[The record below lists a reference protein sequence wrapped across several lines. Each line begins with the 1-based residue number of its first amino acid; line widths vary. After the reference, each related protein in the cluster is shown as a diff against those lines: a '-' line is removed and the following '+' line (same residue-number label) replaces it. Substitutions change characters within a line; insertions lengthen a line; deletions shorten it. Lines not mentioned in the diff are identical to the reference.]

1 MSSLNLDDFTDLIER
16 PDGGVRRDAEAR
28 RERQIV
34 PPGSLGRLDDLG
46 EWLAA
51 AQSAVPVRLIERPR
65 VVLFAGD
72 HGIAELGVSARPAGT
87 ADRLVR
93 EVLEGGRPV
102 SVLARR
108 LGVPVRVVDMALDC
122 DPATLPAEVVR
133 HRVRRGSGRIDVED
147 ALTLEEAEA
156 AFRAGVAV
164 ADEEADSGTDLVV
177 LGDVSVGGTTAAG
190 VLVAALCGTDASV
203 VTGRG
208 GLAIDDLAWMRK
220 CAAIRD
226 ALRRARPVLGD
237 QLQLLATVGGADL
250 TALTGFLLQSA
261 VRKLPVI
268 LDGVV
273 VAACAL
279 VAQRIAFR
287 APDWWLAGQNSGE
300 PGQGKALDRMA
311 LEPLLDHGVTVGE
324 GAGALL
330 ALPLVQAAAA
340 LAAELPEQPTTD
352 DDKPT
357 DDKPD
362 DKQTELTEPEAAAHE
377 PEAAAEEAE
386 TVDHQPEDAAEEADA
401 AGHRSQGATESEP
414 APSPQ
419 AATPTRAAVDDKAE
433 EPAPSAPSEAP
444 KAPRKPDAFAELK
457 QFAEAAEAGEPK
469 DSGGPAEPKE

>member
-16 PDGGVRRDAEAR
+16 PDGGVRRAAEAR

-34 PPGSLGRLDDLG
+34 PPGALGRLDDLG

-51 AQSAVPVRLIERPR
+51 AQSAVPVRPVERPR
-65 VVLFAGD
+65 GVQFAGD
-72 HGIAELGVSARPAGT
+72 HGIAELGVSRRPAGS
-87 ADRLVR
+87 AEELVR
-93 EVLEGGRPV
+93 AVLEGGRPV

-122 DPATLPAEVVR
+122 DPATLPADVVR

-156 AFRAGVAV
+156 AFRAGAAL
-164 ADEEADSGTDLVV
+164 ADEEADSGTDLVA
-177 LGDVSVGGTTAAG
+177 LGDLSVGGTTPAA

-237 QLQLLATVGGADL
+237 QLRLLAAVGGADL
-250 TALTGFLLQSA
+250 AATTGFLLQSA
-261 VRKLPVI
+261 VRKMPVI

-273 VAACAL
+273 SAACAL
-279 VAQRIAFR
+279 VAQRVAFR
-287 APDWWLAGQNSGE
+287 APDWWLAGHASGE
-300 PGQGKALDRMA
+300 PAQAKALDRMA
-311 LEPLLDHGVTVGE
+311 LEPLLDQGVRVGE

-340 LAAELPEQPTTD
+340 LAAELPEQPEE
-352 DDKPT
+352 KP
-357 DDKPD
+357 
-362 DKQTELTEPEAAAHE
+362 EEEPEE
-377 PEAAAEEAE
+377 TPEEQQARPEGR
-386 TVDHQPEDAAEEADA
+386 PEDP
-401 AGHRSQGATESEP
+401 GA
-414 APSPQ
+414 
-419 AATPTRAAVDDKAE
+419 V
-433 EPAPSAPSEAP
+433 
-444 KAPRKPDAFAELK
+444 
-457 QFAEAAEAGEPK
+457 
-469 DSGGPAEPKE
+469 

>member
-51 AQSAVPVRLIERPR
+51 AQGAVPVRPVERPR
-65 VVLFAGD
+65 AVLFAGD
-72 HGIAELGVSARPAGT
+72 HGVAELGVSARPAGS
-87 ADRLVR
+87 AGELVR
-93 EVLEGGRPV
+93 SVLEGGSPAA
-102 SVLARR
+102 VLARR
-108 LGVPVRVVDMALDC
+108 LGVPVRIVDMGLDC
-122 DPATLPAEVVR
+122 DPGSLPDAVVK
-133 HRVRRGSGRIDVED
+133 HRVRRGSGRIDIED
-147 ALTLEEAEA
+147 ALTLEEATA
-156 AFRAGVAV
+156 AFEAGVAV
-164 ADEEADSGTDLVV
+164 ANEEADSGTDLVV
-177 LGDVSVGGTTAAG
+177 LGDVSVGGTTPAS
-190 VLVAALCGTDASV
+190 VLIAALCGTDASV

-250 TALTGFLLQSA
+250 AAMTGFLLQSA

-273 VAACAL
+273 AAACAL
-279 VAQRIAFR
+279 VGQRVAFR

-300 PGQGKALDRMA
+300 PGQAKALDRMA

-340 LAAELPEQPTTD
+340 LAAELPL
-352 DDKPT
+352 KPE
-357 DDKPD
+357 
-362 DKQTELTEPEAAAHE
+362 ELEEPVEAEAVTAAEPEDSAVTAEPSVAPETAEKDADAPEAAVGPEKAQDTTPSEKSVTAAE
-377 PEAAAEEAE
+377 PEKPA
-386 TVDHQPEDAAEEADA
+386 QPE
-401 AGHRSQGATESEP
+401 
-414 APSPQ
+414 
-419 AATPTRAAVDDKAE
+419 
-433 EPAPSAPSEAP
+433 
-444 KAPRKPDAFAELK
+444 
-457 QFAEAAEAGEPK
+457 
-469 DSGGPAEPKE
+469 

>member
-51 AQSAVPVRLIERPR
+51 AQGAVPVRPVERPR

-72 HGIAELGVSARPAGT
+72 HGVAELGVSARPAGS
-87 ADRLVR
+87 AVELVR
-93 EVLEGGRPV
+93 DVLEGGRPV

-108 LGVPVRVVDMALDC
+108 LDVPVRVVDMALDC
-122 DPATLPAEVVR
+122 DPRALPEDVVR
-133 HRVRRGSGRIDVED
+133 HRVRRGSGRIDIED
-147 ALTLEEAEA
+147 ALTAQEAEA

-177 LGDVSVGGTTAAG
+177 LGDVSVGGTTVAA

-208 GLAIDDLAWMRK
+208 GVAIDDLVWMRK

-237 QLQLLATVGGADL
+237 QLMLLAAVGGADV
-250 TALTGFLLQSA
+250 AAMTGFLLQCA
-261 VRKLPVI
+261 VRKVPVI

-273 VAACAL
+273 AAACAL
-279 VAQRIAFR
+279 VAQRVAFR
-287 APDWWLAGQNSGE
+287 APDWWLAGHDSGE
-300 PGQGKALDRMA
+300 PGQAKALDRMA
-311 LEPLLDHGVTVGE
+311 LEPLLNHGVSVGE
-324 GAGALL
+324 GAGGLL

-340 LAAELPEQPTTD
+340 LAAELPEHPEEKRPT
-352 DDKPT
+352 
-357 DDKPD
+357 
-362 DKQTELTEPEAAAHE
+362 EEPEA
-377 PEAAAEEAE
+377 
-386 TVDHQPEDAAEEADA
+386 V
-401 AGHRSQGATESEP
+401 
-414 APSPQ
+414 
-419 AATPTRAAVDDKAE
+419 
-433 EPAPSAPSEAP
+433 
-444 KAPRKPDAFAELK
+444 
-457 QFAEAAEAGEPK
+457 
-469 DSGGPAEPKE
+469 

>member
-16 PDGGVRRDAEAR
+16 PDGGVRRDAEEHRAR
-28 RERQIV
+28 LVV

-51 AQSAVPVRLIERPR
+51 AQSSVPVRPVERPR

-72 HGIAELGVSARPAGT
+72 HGIAEREVSARPAGT
-87 ADRLVR
+87 AVELVR
-93 EVLEGGRPV
+93 DVLEGGRPV

-108 LGVPVRVVDMALDC
+108 LDVPVRVVDMALDC
-122 DPATLPAEVVR
+122 DPASLPEDVVR
-133 HRVRRGSGRIDVED
+133 HRVRRGSGAIDVED

-156 AFRAGVAV
+156 AFRAGMAV

-208 GLAIDDLAWMRK
+208 GLPIDDLAWMRK

-237 QLQLLATVGGADL
+237 QLRLLATVGGADL
-250 TALTGFLLQSA
+250 TAMTGFLLQSA
-261 VRKLPVI
+261 VRKVPVL

-273 VAACAL
+273 TAACAL
-279 VAQRIAFR
+279 VAQRVAFR
-287 APDWWLAGQNSGE
+287 APDWWLASHASGE
-300 PGQGKALDRMA
+300 PGQAKALDRMA
-311 LEPLLDHGVTVGE
+311 LEPVLPQGVAVGE

-340 LAAELPEQPTTD
+340 LASELPVR
-352 DDKPT
+352 
-357 DDKPD
+357 
-362 DKQTELTEPEAAAHE
+362 PEAAK
-377 PEAAAEEAE
+377 
-386 TVDHQPEDAAEEADA
+386 DA
-401 AGHRSQGATESEP
+401 
-414 APSPQ
+414 
-419 AATPTRAAVDDKAE
+419 
-433 EPAPSAPSEAP
+433 
-444 KAPRKPDAFAELK
+444 
-457 QFAEAAEAGEPK
+457 
-469 DSGGPAEPKE
+469 